1 MNNEQS
7 EKVSE
12 PLTMSENDD
21 EKKLE
26 TLELTQDDDEYP
38 TAFNL
43 IMIIVALVLSMFLVR
58 ILHRLHRRG

>member
-1 MNNEQS
+1 MINEQS

-26 TLELTQDDDEYP
+26 TPELTQDDDEYP

-58 ILHRLHRRG
+58 ILYRLHRRG